1 MFNIIFF
8 NNLFQLLFLPRII
21 FLIWCSLYQ
30 IHLLSLNQTILTH
43 SVNLILEQNPPS
55 KNIDWFCIRNELLL
69 HNCQSNSVSL
79 APDARCLLLR
89 YAKHLDLWR
98 LGDTDG
104 CQPDHTQHSLPLSHN
119 VQRLVQLLSKDGQHV
134 RCGAVSGDARWLAYS
149 TDSLFRLY
157 SVDLDSV
164 SDNS

>member
-1 MFNIIFF
+1 M
-8 NNLFQLLFLPRII
+8 
-21 FLIWCSLYQ
+21 
-30 IHLLSLNQTILTH
+30 
-43 SVNLILEQNPPS
+43 
-55 KNIDWFCIRNELLL
+55 
-69 HNCQSNSVSL
+69 SL

-134 RCGAVSGDARWLAYS
+134 RCGAVSCDARWLAYS

-164 SDNS
+164 SDNSFLVNLLKKLKLCLSDFNGIRTVTKFWIKQLFLGTKEKKA